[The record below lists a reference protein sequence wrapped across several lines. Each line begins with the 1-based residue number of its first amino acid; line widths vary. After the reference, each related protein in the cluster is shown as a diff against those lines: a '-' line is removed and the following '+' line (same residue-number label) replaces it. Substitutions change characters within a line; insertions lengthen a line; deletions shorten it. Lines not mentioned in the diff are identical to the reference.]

1 MESKTQK
8 KLLITVILII
18 IAASFIVRAISVNV
32 SYDTFEQC
40 YRTLIGNKE
49 IKFSLDGTNSKLVAF
64 EDQGHIFLLAFINK
78 DARWYAESF
87 SASDITIYNRNQ
99 ILCSVF
105 EAKNSSDRYI
115 RVLSTSMD
123 LDNDILKV
131 EDNLGSQFQK
141 TVYPQDDRTYFYACI
156 PAQIAY
162 YELYVDD
169 RIITEQEFYSS
180 WSEHISKPEAFA
192 SPMP

>member
-1 MESKTQK
+1 MESKSQK

-18 IAASFIVRAISVNV
+18 IAASFIIRAIIVNA

-49 IKFSLDGTNSKLVAF
+49 IKFSLDGTDSKLVTF
-64 EDQGHIFLLAFINK
+64 EDQGHIFVVAFVNK
-78 DARWYAESF
+78 DARWYMESI
-87 SASDITIYNRNQ
+87 SMSNTIFYHHDKLACR
-99 ILCSVF
+99 IF
-105 EAKNSSDRYI
+105 EVNNSSDRYI
-115 RVLSTSMD
+115 SVSSSTMD
-123 LDNDILKV
+123 LDDNVLKV

-162 YELYVDD
+162 YELYVGD
-169 RIITEQEFYSS
+169 RIITQQEFNSF
-180 WSEHISKPEAFA
+180 WSEHISKPEAFD